1 MTLAIIFE
9 SVGAGEWLVLL
20 AVVLIVVGPKKLP
33 ATARKFGQHYAKF
46 RRAAESFKRQLLEMD
61 TEITN
66 AVNEA
71 EKEVEAAA
79 KDADPDLA
87 PPDPSEYG
95 GIDYADYGGYDP
107 AGPADTPSEPE
118 PQAEPVKAEAPK
130 KPDPTGIKITVS
142 PAPKPEDAGK
152 AGA

>member
-79 KDADPDLA
+79 KDVDPDLA

-107 AGPADTPSEPE
+107 AGPADTPPE
-118 PQAEPVKAEAPK
+118 PPAEPVKAEAPK
-130 KPDPTGIKITVS
+130 KPDPAGIKITVS
-142 PAPKPEDAGK
+142 PAPKPEDASK